1 MLVVAVAV
9 FELATTS
16 KAVLFDVATAGER
29 DTRGSKLSS
38 RLVMWMTLVEGVG
51 RGISMAEEKEVEVG
65 MVEEVK
71 VYMELRLD
79 AAVELDVDPEEDV
92 VVELVSLDI

>member
-16 KAVLFDVATAGER
+16 KAVLFDVTAGER

-51 RGISMAEEKEVEVG
+51 RGISMAEEKEEEVG
-65 MVEEVK
+65 MLEEVK
-71 VYMELRLD
+71 VYMELKLH
-79 AAVELDVDPEEDV
+79 AAVELDVDAEEEV
-92 VVELVSLDI
+92 VVEMVSLDI

>member
-9 FELATTS
+9 FELEMTS
-16 KAVLFDVATAGER
+16 KAVPFDVTTAGER

-51 RGISMAEEKEVEVG
+51 RGISMAEEKEEEVG
-65 MVEEVK
+65 TEEVVK
-71 VYMELRLD
+71 VYMELKLH
-79 AAVELDVDPEEDV
+79 AAVELDVDAEEVV
-92 VVELVSLDI
+92 VVEIISLDI